1 MIHMAKNI
9 AVFKNTSGIVET
21 MQGLFTAENLQT
33 YKVNDLDELLQLI
46 QEVSIQVILIDLK
59 LDGFCLGD
67 EFELIQSVRNG
78 TEIPIIVVSPQ
89 TSVTAKIMSL
99 NLGADDYI
107 TADDSPLIIMARIR
121 VQLRRH
127 KELQPAY
134 VKNDGIYRTDSIEVN
149 DQNHTVIVDGK
160 DVKMTPIEYKILRL
174 LVQEKG
180 KILSI
185 EQIYENIWNMPS
197 AESRNIVAV
206 HIRHIR
212 EKIEKNPK
220 DPRYVKVVWG
230 MGYKVG

>member
-1 MIHMAKNI
+1 
-9 AVFKNTSGIVET
+9 
-21 MQGLFTAENLQT
+21 
-33 YKVNDLDELLQLI
+33 
-46 QEVSIQVILIDLK
+46 
-59 LDGFCLGD
+59 
-67 EFELIQSVRNG
+67 
-78 TEIPIIVVSPQ
+78 
-89 TSVTAKIMSL
+89 MSL

-107 TADDSPLIIMARIR
+107 TTSDSPLIIMARIR

-127 KELQPAY
+127 KELLPAC
-134 VKNDGIYRTDSIEVN
+134 VKSDGIYRTDNIEVN

-185 EQIYENIWNMPS
+185 EQIYENIWDMPS
-197 AESRNIVAV
+197 MESRNIVAV

-220 DPRYVKVVWG
+220 EPRYVKVVWG